1 MRLPYQYLLKIVTS
15 NIVIIPE
22 KDSSDLIPFLK
33 YPKANYL
40 ILKQDV
46 HHFLQIIFSIYE
58 MYHFLNQF

>member
-22 KDSSDLIPFLK
+22 KDSSGLIPFLK
-33 YPKANYL
+33 YLKANYL

-46 HHFLQIIFSIYE
+46 HRFLQIILSIYE
-58 MYHFLNQF
+58 INHFLSRF